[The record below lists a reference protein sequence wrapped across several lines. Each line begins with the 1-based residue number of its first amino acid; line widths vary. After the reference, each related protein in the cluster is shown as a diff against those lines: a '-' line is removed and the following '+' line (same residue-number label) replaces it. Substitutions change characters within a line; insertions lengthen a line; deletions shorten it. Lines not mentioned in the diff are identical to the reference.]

1 MKYVIHIALVTS
13 LTLMISTSVLGQTE
27 ENAYLN
33 IDYFKVETEDYS
45 EFESLVTEEWKE
57 LLATKHS
64 PDQLIGWYFY
74 RVIYPGGQSSE
85 YNYVIISTFKDPNTL
100 VQVSNVIDEDANRNH
115 ERLMDQT
122 FDLAT
127 HQFSELWKTE
137 SGIFNNNISE
147 PSEFMLFNYMM
158 VNPGKGAE
166 YLTLENDM
174 ARPLHEARIE
184 DGRMHSWRT
193 YSLMQPG
200 GLSYKYNFATADH
213 FTELNHIEFGFT
225 NELIKSVM
233 PGTNINEMFEA
244 IFATRDIIK
253 SETWQLVDSF

>member
-1 MKYVIHIALVTS
+1 MKYFVQVT
-13 LTLMISTSVLGQTE
+13 LLMFFCVNVAVFAQTE
-27 ENAYLN
+27 EDVYLN
-33 IDYFKVETEDYS
+33 IDYYKVDSEDYT

-57 LLATKHS
+57 LMSSKQS
-64 PDQLIGWYFY
+64 PDQLNGWFFY
-74 RVIYPGGQSSE
+74 RVIYPGGQSSK
-85 YNYVIISTFKDPNTL
+85 YNYVIISTYKDPNTL
-100 VQVSNVIDEDANRNH
+100 VQVSNAIDEETHSSN

-122 FDLAT
+122 YDLAT

-137 SGIFNNNISE
+137 AGIFNNNNSD
-147 PSEFMLFNYMM
+147 PSEFVLFNYMM

-174 ARPLHEARIE
+174 ARPLHEARVE

-200 GLSYKYNFATADH
+200 GLDYKYNFATADH
-213 FTELNHIEFGFT
+213 FTELNHIEYGFT

-244 IFATRDIIK
+244 IYATRDIIK
-253 SETWQLVDSF
+253 SETWQLIDAL

>member
-1 MKYVIHIALVTS
+1 MKYSIYVT
-13 LTLMISTSVLGQTE
+13 LLFCFCVNVAVLAQTE

-33 IDYFKVETEDYS
+33 IDYFMVDSEDYS

-57 LLATKHS
+57 LLATKQS

-74 RVIYPGGQSSE
+74 RVVYPGGQSSE
-85 YNYVIISTFKDPNTL
+85 YNYVIISTYKDPNTL
-100 VQVSNVIDEDANRNH
+100 VQVSNAIDEETNRSE

-137 SGIFNNNISE
+137 AGIFSNNNSG
-147 PSEFMLFNYMM
+147 PSEFVLFNYMM

-174 ARPLHEARIE
+174 ARPLHEARIA

-200 GLSYKYNFATADH
+200 GLDYKYNFATADH

-244 IFATRDIIK
+244 IYATRDIIK
-253 SETWQLVDSF
+253 SETWQLVDSL

>member
-1 MKYVIHIALVTS
+1 MKYSLYITLLVCFC
-13 LTLMISTSVLGQTE
+13 INAAVYGQTE

-33 IDYFKVETEDYS
+33 IDYFKVDSEDYT

-57 LLATKHS
+57 LFATKQS
-64 PDQLIGWYFY
+64 PDQLTGWYFY
-74 RVIYPGGQSSE
+74 RVVYPGGQRSE
-85 YNYVIISTFKDPNTL
+85 YNYVMISTFKDPNTL
-100 VQVSNVIDEDANRNH
+100 VEVNNAIDEETNRSE
-115 ERLMDQT
+115 ERLLDQT
-122 FDLAT
+122 YDLAI

-137 SGIFNNNISE
+137 AGIYNGNLDE
-147 PSEFMLFNYMM
+147 PSEFLLFNYMM

-184 DGRMHSWRT
+184 EGRMHSWRT

-213 FTELNHIEFGFT
+213 FTELNDIEFGFT

-233 PGTNINEMFEA
+233 PGTDINEMFDA
-244 IFATRDIIK
+244 IYATRDIIK
-253 SETWQLVDSF
+253 SETWQLIDAL